1 MDLTDLMG
9 FLGVFTLVLTMT
21 GRWNN
26 FKPTN
31 KGLGRQRIR
40 KVFHLF
46 SFGAF
51 SDLPLRL

>member
-46 SFGAF
+46 SFVAF
-51 SDLPLRL
+51 ATLEN